1 MATGGYYTAIEEQ
14 KKAQEAARR
23 RQEEERRRQE
33 EAARR
38 EEQAARQREAAQREA
53 SQRAAAEREAK
64 ARADREA
71 AQRRAEEAAKR
82 EAQLKQQREAQQ
94 RAAEAAERERREKER
109 RAQEERNA
117 QLKATIESKKRMDQ
131 QRSVKSIQDFVGGLQ
146 AGKPQPKTWL
156 QELNAR
162 KAELSDTT
170 GNYSN
175 DTKTASTAGN
185 YSNSIKTEKG
195 RTSAYG
201 EDTAYELGMNGA
213 YAAQIA
219 RVKAG
224 IEDSKGKRLV
234 VNDQDRAKYEEKM
247 LQLIR
252 DFGIDKINQI
262 DIDDETMEKIREAE
276 YKARVFAFGDRAE
289 TPDAI
294 AASKM
299 FIGTDN
305 FHEIEAAETMKRVGD
320 VIARKKYEG
329 QIKDKNSGFSY
340 TNDTFNVDRAD
351 TKWANILKDE
361 KKAYIPQ
368 YNGNVDY
375 YKDLEE
381 KSGLDHNQLI
391 RRCVAHN
398 CTPEEYLANRT
409 VLDAHP
415 DWHLNWL
422 GRYTFSA
429 VNADEGSKYLNEHA
443 LDCVQIMIM
452 PGDDAQHTLSNGAL
466 AIGKDMVGTDYE
478 GVAYYNIV
486 TGDIIRFKNQ
496 NDYSDLYKNTKHK
509 SEILLAMRD
518 AYTARGEQLMQ
529 EANKLVG
536 YTEHEDAY
544 IRYLMRNGRSA
555 SEIDKMMDVPKQIDE
570 FVEEKYNQ
578 LVSQAEASF
587 ALAADREAENAMISN
602 YLDAQSKKYVSEDFY
617 NREQDYYT
625 ESLEIT
631 AQLDAQMREAEDAKT
646 GITQPNSLLDVIKGM
661 MAISWGSTTNV
672 NWDNFTTVG
681 STAREIRRIWED
693 AIGDYKE
700 LAEGYYQNSGLSG
713 IQKIWENTKRDK
725 KLTQEQKSK
734 AFMEGDLQK
743 AAAIEYQSKWW
754 TYATAFVITPALN
767 GLAEDA
773 DVFLNAT
780 FKPLVLGETAYN
792 NWGMLQDNAYAKYL
806 QDRTA
811 GVTPSQWDLVKY
823 TWQYLNWASNKGY
836 GGYVESYFDAAS
848 DNNNISDGFKTIIDM
863 TMDIILDPTT
873 WLSAGASAGA
883 EVVADSVSKGSR
895 EAILKVSKELGQ
907 ELSDDAIEAVLK
919 STRKTLKQVIKEEG
933 LDEGIEK
940 LSKLLR
946 EELDRRAAGT
956 IQREI
961 KDAAAHSAKLDIG
974 KAQAKLAKDKQLN
987 QKFAD
992 IVHDNVQNAFKDLRK
1007 ADPKAYN
1014 AYKVASTTINLN
1026 NAIDKMQMVTLK
1038 LHASGVVY
1046 PIKSLKSIVK
1056 YARELSVENRIAG
1069 TVLNGMFCKVLN
1081 AFKAVAPEDLK
1092 HTLDAIDEEVKILTE
1107 AGTQIS
1113 EKIVTDLT
1121 YDTYNAITVA
1131 LREEFQNI
1139 VKVDPIGKFPASNTA
1154 DWVDTVMKCY
1164 DTTALVQFADKLEV
1178 AISECP
1184 LEYFKRDLNKLRN
1197 EVLAQCA
1204 RRDEHVYDMVGR
1216 EVEKA
1221 KNAVERLLVNID
1233 GEYRVLEDGT
1243 IDRFI
1248 YGYMSENNKLNTEAV
1263 GASLENITKA
1273 TDKLTA
1279 EGIYNLYSGYAQR
1292 VQEKVDL
1299 QYVDMDTFDF
1309 NTLKKKK
1316 IFTYHQLGQGQGDGG
1331 ELNTRIVDTLTQERF
1346 QDEWQHVDMAGMR
1359 NSIRARISGEQI
1371 HYYALDNGL
1380 SYEKDRAK
1388 IIDILTKE
1396 EFEKQLAEKR
1406 EKLLKKAHNSVT
1418 FDDVS
1423 AYKKAHGLDEAENFK
1438 TKKLAEKKKTVAST
1452 RLEEQGVYKPKSS
1465 DYVNE
1470 KVIKEYEEGKGDGVH
1485 YELPDEYYA
1494 ALREYNAKLAEVTDT
1509 ITDAD
1514 VEQYEKD
1521 LAQALIGA
1529 KRGPAV
1535 ANGRVIS
1542 DRERKWL
1549 KKNEEMI
1556 KDFMELNKTLEEL
1569 QTMLTEG
1576 AFTSDIAEKY
1586 HYARDL
1592 NSRMSKTISRKTA
1605 NLRKLEKRAFD
1616 PTHYPE
1622 LSDAWTEALAKSKRR
1637 ANMVER
1643 TIGKYD
1649 GTVDSMDEVKRAIEF
1664 TKYNPTDAV
1673 GKEAVA
1679 QANSL
1684 NGKIQNSLRN
1694 IDRWQRG
1701 IDEYS
1706 AFMEKSLPT
1715 KSHPELN
1722 KAIGAYRARL
1732 LDPNASAEELAAL
1745 RDRVTTEYLL
1755 EKIYAKEDRTTK
1767 VTKMLQSKRNEKLKK
1782 FPYGHIERNGIDY
1795 NVFYTGEADRFV
1807 ITPDKF
1813 WRHAPGYENKIE
1825 TITFDELWTMPWE
1838 RELPIFGP
1846 DGEVM
1851 GTELRKGEGRV
1862 HHGALTNPNPDA
1874 RDKYLDRMMA
1884 ANNDEIYFEKF
1895 SSDKVDKMNKVLDK
1909 TPSKRELS
1917 EMSDYEKRIAE
1928 ARAKLAGEDSSIFGS
1943 AKKTND
1949 IHPNLEDYEE
1959 SQKLWTSTAA
1969 HEGVWH
1975 PHMSV
1980 SSAPKKALR
1989 ADEDA
1994 EFMLASD
2001 SLKKNLDFIEDL
2013 KARQREELKNI
2024 AQTTQEIELLKQANT
2039 MPALKPY
2046 AEEMR
2051 ENMMYDDFLDV
2062 FHSATQVLNNIGQ
2075 QVYEPMRPLSETLQ
2089 NAGDTFYNLAMV
2101 QSIMQ
2106 AKTHN
2111 YQLTNDLEKMS
2122 YIFNDMK
2129 KAWSLEL
2136 GDKYHGRY
2144 MFGVHQG
2151 EQASGMYSGGVAL
2164 PGSGQILQKMRN
2176 TYVPNMNNMIEQLKD
2191 LSLNASTKSINRAVI
2206 PNEVLYNNDLFK
2218 QFADMKT
2225 TKVDDVV
2232 DACMKHF
2239 DIKDT
2244 EGARAQIANVFVDNP
2259 EKISYVDAAKVYEFE
2274 GSNFFANNVLTKL
2287 DDVNEVIKALDGQ
2300 PSKYALD
2307 VDDAVFKTSKTYDK
2321 CVELAVHKRTIE
2333 TIETA
2338 CSPEIQRHV
2347 QGAMLEDRGAINK
2360 LLNESRGGAAE
2371 YSKRKIA
2378 DILVEDAQKQINFG
2392 NPKSIS
2398 FMHPSAQAGYC
2409 NSVDV
2414 LENVRK
2420 MEQMYTSQKMYK
2432 EYLDDGVLPIFF
2444 SLNCGKTMSSA
2455 PTAYAFNVPGLGC
2468 VYNYNKCTEFAQGA
2482 HYKLHGL
2489 DQDTFVSEV
2498 EKVYEKYGAK
2508 EMNDIEFGR
2517 EMYDFIDQAVQH
2529 AKSQGL
2535 RVKFVGFNNSSA
2547 FTDQNAILRR
2557 FFAENSVPYGFSGFL
2572 DMADVKRLNAG
2583 CKLLSDADV
2592 EGIKRAASTMVD
2604 EFGKYDGVS
2613 GILPKRGIE
2622 IYNLNEKTGL
2632 YTALA
2637 NIDHQVSAVLGY
2649 RTGGA
2654 IEKGG
2659 MGHLMFDTDELTKVL
2674 QSLAGRGGKQKK
2686 LNVRQVLEIIDS
2698 EGEIGLKRVYERE
2711 LHESWGINLEKL
2723 NRKIV
2728 KEDGTEVLRDYAFNN
2743 PRSVQNTVEMLDNRY
2758 QRLKMADELANT
2770 SIPQEELQAVR
2781 DWFRV
2786 NGVAG
2791 VHSGRH
2797 DLWMT
2802 YSEVLDHA
2810 VNTDD
2815 YGRFLTICS
2824 AMQGALGSR
2833 PAMDK
2838 EFWHKVSNLLDNNV
2852 QIPTKERSFLL
2863 DQIECNTGMSELRR
2877 AFYENTQQH
2886 TIKLT
2891 DIRRNDQVMFGVY
2904 SAQDQRVQNI
2914 YNDARD
2920 QLDKMYNKFFYGVP
2934 ELKGADLNDPIKVAD
2949 AQRTMYKAKQALAKD
2964 TTQRKYALLEAFN
2977 SFDTADEQAQFILRN
2992 CNNCLVV
2999 QGRELAIKDSDLVKH
3014 ITLENGNHMYCVNWR
3029 LNTSKC
3035 SAWLQDDAV
3044 QLGDKVQS
3052 KSYMFG
3058 AMRDLSNTALDNT
3071 FAWSNGHRITQE
3083 DVYRIWDAAGL
3094 PEEYRLDPAVMR
3106 SNMHEMY
3113 NCMVIG
3119 SDNFTKLY
3127 DPYAGRTLLEGAASG
3142 ILTID
3147 EHCTKA
3153 NDLLLCATSKRN
3165 SLAYALQHYQIG
3177 NKRGLYNS
3185 NINDLKHTV
3194 KELEYENMKLY
3205 VFDQHGIPVEC
3216 TRLKWA
3222 TEHAD
3227 QVFFLDESAAVQVK
3241 QFAKGQ
3247 IRTNRIDN
3255 SAFWQGFYY
3264 LQDAWTNTT
3273 RNLRYLGY
3281 MFNNALPAAGFRN
3294 AYDANTKAIAQAGT
3308 ADIIPYLMAG
3318 PKLDHA
3324 YQEICAKIVE
3334 CGTLDDTGIRA
3345 FFDGGYATMYGLT
3358 EQQFRV
3364 LHALQGDGLIGMAD
3378 TLTETLK
3385 HQTGRI
3391 AKECDGKYT
3400 DDFIN
3405 ECIAK
3410 FQKADNKA
3418 FWKSAS
3424 HSQDKLRYVESLSA
3438 AEREV
3443 YAHYITQ
3450 GYKGSINEFVRKMPW
3465 VKCNENLFNGV
3476 EGSVRKAMAMYYTDL
3491 GDSVASIAKKIT
3503 ESQFNYG
3510 SFDKMVSMA
3519 MPFSAFK
3526 FYNVKYWA
3534 DLVESNPRFVNFA
3547 VKRAR
3552 AGGYIYGEEEY
3563 AELFQWQHLRE
3574 HYLETM
3580 DEWRDDQSNEELKS
3594 FLDEYEQQ
3602 VVQYQGNGYL
3612 DNHGM
3617 AVGNDHYVKD
3627 GDSFATMFD
3636 WVGDIFNVFDSIGTG
3651 SVCEALGDVLYE
3663 PFVKIVG
3670 MFVNKEH
3677 TFQRDGVLTYDEAA
3691 EFASYIPFIDTL
3703 WTNMRRGLRTGHL
3716 NTKTLMFF
3724 GDDTRTIAREVRGS
3738 WAEYLVG
3745 ELTSLVGTRKIPVGS
3760 AVPSEYRALSK
3771 YTLTDDPSSYV
3782 DWYGL
3787 CTKNGMTGKE
3797 ALSFLA
3803 QVWYGNDTV
3812 LRYDKSKMHDTI
3824 KYLLER
3830 GYKSEEIL
3838 KMMSDRKAVQW
3849 TTEADPSGL
3858 TAAEIR
3864 NELRYTLQKENYA
3877 ALPDYLK
3884 YGDYADVLAW
3894 YKERGFTTAE
3904 ANALMRKENPYIDP
3918 EGNIRFMTDQA
3929 AAQYINREDEAYA
3942 KYWDLMPDCAKYS
3955 FGMNIYKAVSE
3966 YRKLYHWDAEKA
3978 LSFMY
3983 ENNIFWDEHNNRLQK
3998 FTPEQIAQLN
4008 AQNNAEF
4015 HKWWDSL
4022 PNFIKYNKGL
4032 YKTTA
4037 EWMTRIGLSND
4048 TARAAMRMG
4057 IYYDKGEQHFKLCDP
4072 YSDMGVKKKWEKRP
4086 RRGWINYGKR
4096 KWTKRGWYHK
4106 KWRHYPGWVKYP
4118 PKKPKGK
4125 GTRSYKGKFRPKK
4138 LFPQHVYAH
4147 NVYRLDIRKYRRIA
4161 PKSNTEAV
4169 KLSGNR
4175 QSMYNQQYAQYGLS
4189 RMVMRS
4195 GMWRGQNSPSTTRLR
4210 RNNVYH
4216 TGSANYYRRW

>member
-23 RQEEERRRQE
+23 RQEEERKRQE

-109 RAQEERNA
+109 RAQEERMA
-117 QLKATIESKKRMDQ
+117 QLKATVDAKKRMDQ

-162 KAELSDTT
+162 KAELSETA

-175 DTKTASTAGN
+175 NTKTASTAGN
-185 YSNSIKTEKG
+185 YNPTTKTEKG

-234 VNDQDRAKYEEKM
+234 VNNQDRAKYEEKM

-329 QIKDKNSGFSY
+329 QIKDNNSGFSY

-361 KKAYIPQ
+361 KKAYIPE

-429 VNADEGSKYLNEHA
+429 VNADEGGKYLNEHA

-452 PGDDAQHTLSNGAL
+452 PGDAAQHTLSNGAL

-486 TGDIIRFKNQ
+486 TGDIIRLKNQ

-555 SEIDKMMDVPKQIDE
+555 SEIEKMMDVPKQIDE

-693 AIGDYKE
+693 ALGDYKE

-713 IQKIWENTKRDK
+713 IQKIFENTKRDK
-725 KLTQEQKSK
+725 KLVQEQKSK
-734 AFMEGDLQK
+734 ALMEGDIQK

-806 QDRTA
+806 QDKTA

-823 TWQYLNWASNKGY
+823 TWQYLNWASEKGY

-883 EVVADSVSKGSR
+883 EVVADTVSKGSR

-907 ELSDDAIEAVLK
+907 ELSDDAIEEVLK
-919 STRKTLKQVIKEEG
+919 ATRKTLKQVIKEEG

-940 LSKLLR
+940 VSKLLR

-974 KAQAKLAKDKQLN
+974 KAQAKLAKDKQFN
-987 QKFAD
+987 QKFVD

-1056 YARELSVENRIAG
+1056 YARELGVENRIAG

-1081 AFKAVAPEDLK
+1081 AFKAVTPEDLK

-1107 AGTQIS
+1107 AGTPCA

-1139 VKVDPIGKFPASNTA
+1139 VRIDPVGSFPASNTA

-1164 DTTALVQFADKLEV
+1164 DTTALVQFADRLEV
-1178 AISECP
+1178 AINECP

-1204 RRDEHVYDMVGR
+1204 QRDEHVYRMVSR

-1248 YGYMSENNKLNTEAV
+1248 YGYVSENAKLNTEAV

-1331 ELNTRIVDTLTQERF
+1331 ELNTRVVDTLTQERF
-1346 QDEWQHVDMAGMR
+1346 LEEWQHVDMAGMR

-1371 HYYALDNGL
+1371 QIYAKHNGL
-1380 SYEKDRAK
+1380 SYEKDRGK
-1388 IIDILTKE
+1388 ILDILTKE
-1396 EFEKQLAEKR
+1396 EFEKELAAKR

-1423 AYKKAHGLDEAENFK
+1423 AYKKAHGLDDAENFK
-1438 TKKLAEKKKTVAST
+1438 AKKLAEKKKTIAAS
-1452 RLEEQGVYKPKSS
+1452 RLEEQGVHKPKTS

-1470 KVIKEYEEGKGDGVH
+1470 KVIKEFEGGKGDGVH

-1494 ALREYNAKLAEVTDT
+1494 SLREYNSKLAEVTDT

-1521 LAQALIGA
+1521 ITQALA
-1529 KRGPAV
+1529 DATRGPAL
-1535 ANGRVIS
+1535 AGGRELN

-1576 AFTSDIAEKY
+1576 AYTSDIAEKY
-1586 HYARDL
+1586 HYARQL
-1592 NSRMSKTISRKTA
+1592 NSRMSQTVNRKIRPLR
-1605 NLRKLEKRAFD
+1605 NLD
-1616 PTHYPE
+1616 
-1622 LSDAWTEALAKSKRR
+1622 
-1637 ANMVER
+1637 
-1643 TIGKYD
+1643 
-1649 GTVDSMDEVKRAIEF
+1649 
-1664 TKYNPTDAV
+1664 
-1673 GKEAVA
+1673 
-1679 QANSL
+1679 
-1684 NGKIQNSLRN
+1684 LRN
-1694 IDRWQRG
+1694 IDPRAYATADDVLTEIQRIDPRAHRNLTRFLDYLDNTNLTDIANIPIVRDFRSLTPSAYADNAGLFKYLRDNNFDSFDSFTKAANNIPINDRPKAVVRFMETTSALPQSQRG
-1701 IDEYS
+1701 QVFEFVNNVPYLGLSYSKYAEVASGVTNASTRSGNIVTRAIRSFEVSPDGLGKIKRAVNHMCDSMPNEEVAKVQTRMRSNLAKVQDIQDRIDKEVQY
-1706 AFMEKSLPT
+1706 FGQHYKT
-1715 KSHPELN
+1715 KSHSEFN
-1722 KAIGAYRARL
+1722 KAFGQYKKCL
-1732 LDPNASAEELAAL
+1732 LDPDTTASERSYLWDRVINEFQIYRMQSREDRAAAVAECLNRNGVKEGTVFGELRIGNVTHDVVYSGSGDQFIVVHGITDVQKTPIEYITYDELYKQNSAYLGALSNPDSTLRKQHFKELYKALSDAVWSNPEHTGAEVAFLKKFKKAGEDYIKVLDPEHKATFLKLLGATNYTGSVADADVVYRSIVNKLDETSDLYKLGLPQNIYGGVFTKTYIRPDGLWKSVNNTTFEKSGVDYEAELEKLRAFVEEARKSQKFAL
-1745 RDRVTTEYLL
+1745 RDLLNDSKELEY
-1755 EKIYAKEDRTTK
+1755 I
-1767 VTKMLQSKRNEKLKK
+1767 KRAS
-1782 FPYGHIERNGIDY
+1782 HD
-1795 NVFYTGEADRFV
+1795 
-1807 ITPDKF
+1807 
-1813 WRHAPGYENKIE
+1813 PGY
-1825 TITFDELWTMPWE
+1825 
-1838 RELPIFGP
+1838 
-1846 DGEVM
+1846 
-1851 GTELRKGEGRV
+1851 
-1862 HHGALTNPNPDA
+1862 
-1874 RDKYLDRMMA
+1874 
-1884 ANNDEIYFEKF
+1884 
-1895 SSDKVDKMNKVLDK
+1895 
-1909 TPSKRELS
+1909 
-1917 EMSDYEKRIAE
+1917 
-1928 ARAKLAGEDSSIFGS
+1928 
-1943 AKKTND
+1943 
-1949 IHPNLEDYEE
+1949 
-1959 SQKLWTSTAA
+1959 STAL
-1969 HEGVWH
+1969 E
-1975 PHMSV
+1975 
-1980 SSAPKKALR
+1980 R
-1989 ADEDA
+1989 A
-1994 EFMLASD
+1994 
-2001 SLKKNLDFIEDL
+2001 
-2013 KARQREELKNI
+2013 Q
-2024 AQTTQEIELLKQANT
+2024 
-2039 MPALKPY
+2039 
-2046 AEEMR
+2046 
-2051 ENMMYDDFLDV
+2051 ENMLYDDFIDV
-2062 FHSATQVLNNIGQ
+2062 FKSTSAVLRNIEQ

-2089 NAGDTFYNLAMV
+2089 NAGDTFYNLAIV
-2101 QSIMQ
+2101 HDIMQ

-2122 YIFNDMK
+2122 YIFDDMK

-2136 GDKYHGRY
+2136 GDRFHGRY
-2144 MFGVHQG
+2144 MFGVHQDIP
-2151 EQASGMYSGGVAL
+2151 ASGFYTGGVAL
-2164 PGSGQILQKMRN
+2164 PGSGQMLQKMRN
-2176 TYVPNMNNMIEQLKD
+2176 TYVGTMNNMVEQLND
-2191 LSLNASTKSINRAVI
+2191 LALNASTKSINRAVL
-2206 PNEVLYNNDLFK
+2206 PNKVLYNNDLFK
-2218 QFADMKT
+2218 PFAGMKT

-2259 EKISYVDAAKVYEFE
+2259 EKIKYSDATKVYEFE

-2287 DDVNEVIKALDGQ
+2287 DDVNEVIKVLDGQ
-2300 PSKYALD
+2300 PSTFALD

-2338 CSPEIQRHV
+2338 CSPEVQRHV
-2347 QGAMLEDRGAINK
+2347 QGGMINYRNTINQ

-2371 YSKRKIA
+2371 YSKRKIT
-2378 DILVEDAQKQINFG
+2378 DILVEDAQKQLNFG
-2392 NPKSIS
+2392 NPNSIT
-2398 FMHPSAQAGYC
+2398 FMHPSAPAGYC

-2444 SLNCGKTMSSA
+2444 SLNCGKTTSSA

-2482 HYKLHGL
+2482 HYKLHGM
-2489 DQDTFVSEV
+2489 DQDTFTSEIQR
-2498 EKVYEKYGAK
+2498 VYEKYGAK

-2517 EMYDFIDQAVQH
+2517 EMYDFVDQAVQY

-2547 FTDQNAILRR
+2547 FTDQNSILRK
-2557 FFAENSVPYGFSGFL
+2557 FFTENSVPYGFSGFL

-2604 EFGKYDGVS
+2604 EFGKYDGAS
-2613 GILPKRGIE
+2613 GILPKHGIE

-2637 NIDHQVSAVLGY
+2637 NIDHQVGAVLGY

-2654 IEKGG
+2654 IENGG
-2659 MGHLMFDTDELTKVL
+2659 MGHLMFDADELTKVL
-2674 QSLAGRGGKQKK
+2674 QSLAGRGGNKKK

-2698 EGEIGLKRVYERE
+2698 EGEIGLKHVYERE

-2743 PRSVQNTVEMLDNRY
+2743 PRAVQNIVEMLDNKY
-2758 QRLKMADELANT
+2758 QKLKMADELANT

-2786 NGVAG
+2786 NGVTG

-2810 VNTDD
+2810 VKTDD

-2824 AMQGALGSR
+2824 TMRGALGSQ
-2833 PAMDK
+2833 PPMDT
-2838 EFWHKVSNLLDNNV
+2838 EFWHKVSTLLDNNV
-2852 QIPTKERSFLL
+2852 QIPTKERSLLL
-2863 DQIECNTGMSELRR
+2863 DQIDCNTGMSELRR

-2891 DIRRNDQVMFGVY
+2891 DMRRNDQVMFGVY

-2920 QLDKMYNKFFYGVP
+2920 QLDKMYNQFFYGVP
-2934 ELKGADLNDPIKVAD
+2934 ELKGADLNDPFKVAD
-2949 AQRTMYKAKQALAKD
+2949 AQRALGKAKQALAKD
-2964 TTQRKYALLEAFN
+2964 TTQRRYALLEAFN

-2992 CNNCLVV
+2992 CNNCLIV
-2999 QGRELAIKDSDLVKH
+2999 QGRELAIKDNDLVKH
-3014 ITLENGNHMYCVNWR
+3014 ITLENGNHLYCVNWR
-3029 LNTSKC
+3029 ANTAKC

-3044 QLGDKVQS
+3044 KLSDKVKS

-3058 AMRDLSNTALDNT
+3058 AMRDLANTALDNT
-3071 FAWSNGHRITQE
+3071 FAWSNGHRITQD
-3083 DVYRIWDAAGL
+3083 DVFRIWDAAGL

-3177 NKRGLYNS
+3177 NKRGLYNA
-3185 NINDLKHTV
+3185 NINDLKRTV
-3194 KELEYENMKLY
+3194 KELESENMKLY
-3205 VFDQHGIPVEC
+3205 VFDQHGIPIEC
-3216 TRLKWA
+3216 TRLQWA
-3222 TEHAD
+3222 KDNAD
-3227 QVFFLDESAAVQVK
+3227 KVFLLDESAAVQIR

-3281 MFNNALPAAGFRN
+3281 MFNNALPAAGLRN
-3294 AYDANTKAIAQAGT
+3294 AYDANTKALAQAGT

-3318 PKLDHA
+3318 PKLDNA

-3334 CGTLDDTGIRA
+3334 CGTLDDIGIKA
-3345 FFDGGYATMYGLT
+3345 FFDEGYATMYGLT

-3364 LHALQGDGLIGMAD
+3364 LHALQGDGLVGVAD

-3385 HQTGRI
+3385 HQTARI
-3391 AKECDGKYT
+3391 SKECEGKYT
-3400 DDFIN
+3400 DDFIDK
-3405 ECIAK
+3405 CIAK

-3418 FWKSAS
+3418 FWKSAA

-3450 GYKGSINEFVRKMPW
+3450 GYKGKVNEFVRKMPW
-3465 VKCNENLFNGV
+3465 VKLNENMFNGV
-3476 EGSVRKAMAMYYTDL
+3476 EGAVRKAMAMYYTDL

-3563 AELFQWQHLRE
+3563 AELFQWQQLRE
-3574 HYLETM
+3574 HYLDTM
-3580 DEWRDDQSNEELKS
+3580 DEWRADQSNEELKGW
-3594 FLDEYEQQ
+3594 LDEYEQQ

-3651 SVCEALGDVLYE
+3651 SVCDALGDVLYE

-3677 TFQRDGVLTYDEAA
+3677 IFQRDGVLTYDEAA

-3738 WAEYLVG
+3738 WAEYLMG

-3812 LRYDKSKMHDTI
+3812 LKYDKSQMHDTI

-3904 ANALMRKENPYIDP
+3904 ANALMRKEHPYIDP

-3955 FGMNIYKAVSE
+3955 FGCNIYKAVSE

-3983 ENNIFWDEHNNRLQK
+3983 ENNIFWDTKNNRLQK
-3998 FTPEQIAQLN
+3998 FTDEQIAQLN

-4015 HKWWDSL
+4015 H
-4022 PNFIKYNKGL
+4022 NGG
-4032 YKTTA
+4032 TA
-4037 EWMTRIGLSND
+4037 CLTS
-4048 TARAAMRMG
+4048 
-4057 IYYDKGEQHFKLCDP
+4057 
-4072 YSDMGVKKKWEKRP
+4072 S
-4086 RRGWINYGKR
+4086 
-4096 KWTKRGWYHK
+4096 
-4106 KWRHYPGWVKYP
+4106 
-4118 PKKPKGK
+4118 
-4125 GTRSYKGKFRPKK
+4125 
-4138 LFPQHVYAH
+4138 
-4147 NVYRLDIRKYRRIA
+4147 
-4161 PKSNTEAV
+4161 
-4169 KLSGNR
+4169 
-4175 QSMYNQQYAQYGLS
+4175 
-4189 RMVMRS
+4189 
-4195 GMWRGQNSPSTTRLR
+4195 STTKACTRQQQSGCH
-4210 RNNVYH
+4210 V
-4216 TGSANYYRRW
+4216 